1 MSSQLKHSW
10 PVVPLASSQTNPLGN
25 RSVLLWLSVRV
36 LFLRV
41 GDPANRTRGTI
52 YCTVQYSYY
61 CTIQYNTVQYC
72 TIQYNIVQYL
82 LYNTVRHC
90 IAKYSLLIC
99 NFIIATVLYIIV
111 IYDNVLYYIYVVL

>member
-10 PVVPLASSQTNPLGN
+10 PVLPLASSQTNPLGS
-25 RSVLLWLSVRV
+25 RSVLLWLSVRL

-52 YCTVQYSYY
+52 YCT
-61 CTIQYNTVQYC
+61 
-72 TIQYNIVQYL
+72 VQYL

>member
-25 RSVLLWLSVRV
+25 RSVLLWLSARL

-52 YCTVQYSYY
+52 YCTVLYLQF
-61 CTIQYNTVQYC
+61 C
-72 TIQYNIVQYL
+72 TIQYNIVKYL
-82 LYNTVRHC
+82 LYKTVRYC
-90 IAKYSLLIC
+90 IVKYSVLIC
-99 NFIIATVLYIIV
+99 NFIIVSVLYKIV
-111 IYDNVLYYIYVVL
+111 IYDNVLHHIYVVL